1 MHHTSL
7 GTMAELIC
15 QVYAGADKELL
26 QQPPKQA

>member
-15 QVYAGADKELL
+15 QVYSGADTELL
-26 QQPPKQA
+26 HQLPKQA